1 MSEPLKYKWVD
12 LENGRR
18 VVFIPMGAK
27 SAMILLEDVE
37 EAVYIK
43 IDNLVTMT
51 VREKWFDK
59 TVYERFNSGLVE
71 LHELID
77 YLAKAEGDN
86 GS

>member
-1 MSEPLKYKWVD
+1 MGEPLVYRWVD

-43 IDNLVTMT
+43 IENLVTFT
-51 VREKWFDK
+51 VHEKWFDK
-59 TVYERFNSGLVE
+59 TVYDRFNTGLVE

-77 YLAKAEGDN
+77 YLAKADGDN
-86 GS
+86 ES

>member
-77 YLAKAEGDN
+77 YLTQAEGED